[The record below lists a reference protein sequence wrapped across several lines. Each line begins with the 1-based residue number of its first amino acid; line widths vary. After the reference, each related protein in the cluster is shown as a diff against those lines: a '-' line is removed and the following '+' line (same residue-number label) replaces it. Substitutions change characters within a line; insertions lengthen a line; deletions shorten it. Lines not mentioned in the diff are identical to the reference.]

1 VAAARAGLAGLFL
14 VWFACAAASAAP
26 AVGAAAWLVIDHD
39 SGAVLAEHDAD
50 TTRPAASLVKL
61 MVAYLAFERL
71 RDGKLKL
78 DEPVTVSER
87 AWAAPGARLFLR
99 PGSAVTV
106 EQLLQG
112 MIVRSAN
119 DATRALAEHLA
130 GNDDSRDGGRS
141 GPSWPSRGTT
151 PSLEGGGNAAPGDG
165 RDAGGRATPGAVAG
179 TAAENDFVAAMNAA
193 AKRLGLTNTRFADTI
208 GLDVDS
214 VSTARDLAQLTR
226 RLIREFPEYYRW
238 FGSKEFA
245 WGDIRQY
252 NRNTLLWRDATV
264 DGVKTGQ
271 SRAAGWCAVA
281 AAKRGPMRLIAVVL
295 GARSDEARFDAAQQL
310 LDSGFRRFET
320 RLLYA
325 PEVPAVRVRVWQG
338 DDTALPVGVSEALY
352 LTLPRGEHERLRARV
367 TVGDM
372 LVAPVARGQRVG
384 TLTLEL
390 DGKNYAEY
398 PLVALKEIK
407 PGNFLRRAWDRFRLW
422 LQ

>member
-1 VAAARAGLAGLFL
+1 VAGRAGFAGLFL
-14 VWFACAAASAAP
+14 FWFACAAHAAP
-26 AVGAAAWLVIDHD
+26 AVNAPSWLAMDHD
-39 SGAVLAEHDAD
+39 SGAVLAEQRAD
-50 TTRPAASLVKL
+50 EVRPAASLTKL
-61 MVAYLAFERL
+61 MVAYAAFERL
-71 RDGKLKL
+71 RDGTLKL
-78 DEPVTVSER
+78 DTPVKVSER
-87 AWAAPGARLFLR
+87 AWAAPGERLFLR

-130 GNDDSRDGGRS
+130 GESAN
-141 GPSWPSRGTT
+141 
-151 PSLEGGGNAAPGDG
+151 
-165 RDAGGRATPGAVAG
+165 
-179 TAAENDFVAAMNAA
+179 FVATMNAA
-193 AKRLGLTNTRFADTI
+193 AKRLGLTNTRFADVL
-208 GLDVDS
+208 GGDAGS

-238 FGSKEFA
+238 FGRKEFA

-252 NRNTLLWRDATV
+252 NRNTLLWRDDTV

-271 SRAAGWCAVA
+271 TRAAGWCVVA

-295 GARSDEARFDAAQQL
+295 GAKDDTARFDTAQQL
-310 LDSGFRRFET
+310 LDTGFRRFET

-338 DDTALPVGVSEALY
+338 DDTALPVGVAEALY
-352 LTLPRGEHERLRARV
+352 LTLPRGQHERLRARV

-390 DGKNYAEY
+390 DGKNYAEH
-398 PLVALKEIK
+398 PLVALKEIG